1 MMNYCTLAR
10 LSWQQKFGLF
20 KKAAIGV
27 GGAIAL
33 SLTTTSQAFAN
44 GFADFL
50 FVVDE
55 SGSMFGEHRWL
66 GDMIGDLEAS
76 LQSKGLGL
84 GSEKNRYGLVGYGGS
99 FYSGAPFART
109 IDMDLSTPEI
119 EQFGD
124 SLLFGYATSELR
136 ASGGYEDGY
145 EALESGLGQYQFRE
159 DAAVNVVLITDDDR
173 KSTRSQSDDFN
184 YQSVL
189 DALNGKNAL
198 LNAVV
203 NHGFVDGRGTTAIGV
218 DGDGN
223 AFVADGHGGYIKTT
237 GGEATQGRLNTKA
250 DYVDL
255 AWATGT
261 GSITGAGWDLN
272 FLKQGGNTAQSFT
285 SAFVDIKATE
295 AYHQFKDQQSQDVPE
310 PGMLLGLMGLGLT
323 GAGLRRV
330 RRA

>member
-1 MMNYCTLAR
+1 MNYYSLAWSYLKR
-10 LSWQQKFGLF
+10 
-20 KKAAIGV
+20 KAGSLTHKTAMV

-33 SLTTTSQAFAN
+33 SLTTTSPVFAS

-55 SGSMFGEHRWL
+55 SGSMRGEHAWL
-66 GDMIGDLEAS
+66 GSMIGDLEAS

-84 GSEKNRYGLVGYGGS
+84 GSEKNRYGLVGYGGN
-99 FYSGAPFART
+99 FYPGSPFART

-124 SLLFGYATSELR
+124 SSLFSTATSQLK
-136 ASGGYEDGY
+136 AMGGYEDGY

-173 KSTRSQSDDFN
+173 KSTHPQSKGFDF
-184 YQSVL
+184 QSVL
-189 DALNGKNAL
+189 SALNSKNAL

-203 NHGFVDGRGTTAIGV
+203 NHRFVDGNGDRAIGV

-223 AFVADGHGGYIKTT
+223 AFVADGLGGYVKST
-237 GGEATQGRLNTKA
+237 GGTATQGYLDTKA

-261 GSITGAGWDLN
+261 GSITGASWDLN
-272 FLKQGGNTAQSFT
+272 FLKMGGETAQSFT
-285 SAFVDIKATE
+285 SAFVDIKAAE
-295 AYHQFKDQQSQDVPE
+295 AFHQIKDGETQDVPE

-330 RRA
+330 RRV